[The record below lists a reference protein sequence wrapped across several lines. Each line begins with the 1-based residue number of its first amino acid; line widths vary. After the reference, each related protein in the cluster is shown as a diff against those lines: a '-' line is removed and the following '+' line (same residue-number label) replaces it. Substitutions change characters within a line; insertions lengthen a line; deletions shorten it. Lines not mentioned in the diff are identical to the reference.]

1 MYISCRGSGINL
13 EKAKARIEFL
23 IGTHTDNYNVF
34 EIIHWSINIMC
45 ELIIDNIDEYGDV
58 SVPIH
63 KSCHQQLELDLNYK
77 CNIVLKNTDIIL
89 ASVSGITKDESII
102 KANHLVN
109 SFINDPLVSQSE
121 KERLGEVE
129 YRVAS

>member
-1 MYISCRGSGINL
+1 MS
-13 EKAKARIEFL
+13 
-23 IGTHTDNYNVF
+23 
-34 EIIHWSINIMC
+34 

-63 KSCHQQLELDLNYK
+63 KSRYQQLELNLNYK
-77 CNIVLKNTDIIL
+77 CNIVLKNTDMVV

-102 KANHLVN
+102 KANDLVN
-109 SFINDPLVSQSE
+109 SFINDPLISQAE
-121 KERLGEVE
+121 KERLGDVE

>member
-1 MYISCRGSGINL
+1 
-13 EKAKARIEFL
+13 
-23 IGTHTDNYNVF
+23 
-34 EIIHWSINIMC
+34 MC
-45 ELIIDNIDEYGDV
+45 ELIVEDNIDEYGDV

-63 KSCHQQLELDLNYK
+63 RSRHQQLELDLNYK
-77 CNIVLKNTDIIL
+77 CDIVLKNTDMII

-109 SFINDPLVSQSE
+109 SFINDPLVPQSE